1 MGKIELQNITYVY
14 GKGAPYEIKA
24 LDDVSLTFEEGK
36 IIGLIGHTG
45 SGKSTLVQLL
55 NGLIRPDAGKVL
67 LDGKD
72 IWQEPKK
79 IRDVR
84 FKVGLVMQYPEY
96 QLFDETVWK
105 DIAFGPRNMGMSDEE
120 VKKAVTEAA
129 SFAGVKEKHF
139 NKSPFD
145 LSGGQKRR
153 AAIAG
158 IMAMKPEI
166 LVLDEPAAGLDPRGR
181 DSIFN
186 NIVKYQKES
195 GTTVVIV
202 SHSMEDMA
210 RLCDNLIVMADGK
223 IMTFGYR
230 SSVFTQAEALR
241 GVGLDVPQITNLMI
255 KLKERGFDVDS
266 SAYTVSDAYEN
277 LKKLLR

>member
-1 MGKIELQNITYVY
+1 
-14 GKGAPYEIKA
+14 
-24 LDDVSLTFEEGK
+24 
-36 IIGLIGHTG
+36 
-45 SGKSTLVQLL
+45 
-55 NGLIRPDAGKVL
+55 
-67 LDGKD
+67 
-72 IWQEPKK
+72 
-79 IRDVR
+79 
-84 FKVGLVMQYPEY
+84 
-96 QLFDETVWK
+96 
-105 DIAFGPRNMGMSDEE
+105 
-120 VKKAVTEAA
+120 
-129 SFAGVKEKHF
+129 
-139 NKSPFD
+139 
-145 LSGGQKRR
+145 
-153 AAIAG
+153 
-158 IMAMKPEI
+158 MKPEI

-223 IMTFGYR
+223 IMTFGDR
-230 SSVFTQAEALR
+230 SSVFSQAEALR